1 MKNNII
7 NMCTVKT
14 NVHTVKSIDECVVI
28 IKKYLYCK
36 YVIMYSKKSN
46 ESTVKSCTAM
56 Y

>member
-1 MKNNII
+1 MKNDII

-14 NVHTVKSIDECVVI
+14 NVHTVKSTHECVVI
-28 IKKYLYCK
+28 ITKYLYCK

-46 ESTVKSCTAM
+46 VNTVKSCTAM